1 MIIYVAGKYNA
12 STDGERLKNT
22 NKAIDA
28 GIKIINKGHYAHIP
42 HLTHWIEKRMDYIG
56 EPPRENSFWY
66 VFDNK
71 IMPVMEGFIKISKDG
86 ESTGADAEELLAK
99 KLGLKIF
106 ESLEEIPNA

>member
-12 STDGERLKNT
+12 PNDGARLANT
-22 NKAIDA
+22 NRAIDM

-42 HLTHWIEKRMDYIG
+42 HLTHWIEKRMDYNG
-56 EPPRENSFWY
+56 EPPRENSYWY

-71 IMPVMEGFIKISKDG
+71 IMPAMEGFIKISKDG
-86 ESTGADAEELLAK
+86 ESTGADMEEQLAK

-106 ESLEEIPNA
+106 ETFDDIPKA

>member
-12 STDGERLKNT
+12 PNDGARLANT
-22 NKAIDA
+22 NRAIDM

-42 HLTHWIEKRMDYIG
+42 HLTHWIEKRMDYNG
-56 EPPRENSFWY
+56 EPPRENSYWY

-71 IMPVMEGFIKISKDG
+71 IMPAMEGFIKISKDG
-86 ESTGADAEELLAK
+86 ESTGADMEEQLAK

-106 ESLEEIPNA
+106 KSFEDIPKA